1 MEVANNETCGH
12 RPFVLVLIGI
22 PGSGK
27 SHFASRLEAESN
39 EQIVRVNQD
48 TLGSLKRCI
57 TVARAAL
64 QVVDTPGKKTTS
76 VVIDR
81 CNFNNQ
87 QRQTWID
94 LANEMTVDCECVI
107 FDYATD
113 ACITRCQQRTNHETI
128 HPSDAVKVVSMMA
141 KLFRPPTSGEKYK
154 RLSRVTSFQEAD
166 ALADR
171 YLARVRQHDLG

>member
-12 RPFVLVLIGI
+12 RPFVLLLIGI

-76 VVIDR
+76 IVMIDVILTI
-81 CNFNNQ
+81 NNVNYGSNLQ
-87 QRQTWID
+87 
-94 LANEMTVDCECVI
+94 M
-107 FDYATD
+107 
-113 ACITRCQQRTNHETI
+113 
-128 HPSDAVKVVSMMA
+128 K
-141 KLFRPPTSGEKYK
+141 
-154 RLSRVTSFQEAD
+154 
-166 ALADR
+166 
-171 YLARVRQHDLG
+171 

>member
-1 MEVANNETCGH
+1 M
-12 RPFVLVLIGI
+12 
-22 PGSGK
+22 
-27 SHFASRLEAESN
+27 
-39 EQIVRVNQD
+39 
-48 TLGSLKRCI
+48 
-57 TVARAAL
+57 ARAAL

-87 QRQTWID
+87 QRQLWIE
-94 LANEMTVDCECVI
+94 LAHEMKLDCECVI

-113 ACITRCQQRTNHETI
+113 ACITRCQQRTRTNHETI
-128 HPSDAVKVVSMMA
+128 HHPSDAVKVVSMMA

-154 RLSRVTSFQEAD
+154 LLSRVTSFQEAD